1 MRVAPKVEL
10 TDEARA
16 QLERWARG
24 RSTPV
29 RLVQRASI
37 ILRAAEGAENKVI
50 AQEFGLT
57 RRSVGVWRWR
67 FVREGIEGIEKD
79 KPRGGRKPKE
89 WRRVA
94 SLIVTKTTQEK
105 PKNATHW
112 SVRTMAKEIGTSR
125 AMVARVWK
133 AHGLQPHRVKGFK
146 LSNDPQF
153 EEKLR
158 DVVGL
163 YLDPPANALVISA
176 DEKSQIQALDRSQP
190 GLPIV
195 PGRCGTMTHDYK
207 RNGTTT
213 LFAAIEMAHGKV
225 ISACMKRHRHKEWIQ
240 FLEKIDEETPA
251 ELDLHLIVDNYATH
265 KHPKV
270 KSWLHRHPRFH
281 VHFIPTSSSWLN
293 VIERFFREITEK
305 RIRRGVFRSVPEL
318 TKAIQAFIDEHN
330 RDPRPFVWT
339 ARADEIL
346 EKTRRARAAL
356 DKGPSA

>member
-125 AMVARVWK
+125 AMVARK
-133 AHGLQPHRVKGFK
+133 T
-146 LSNDPQF
+146 SM
-153 EEKLR
+153 
-158 DVVGL
+158 
-163 YLDPPANALVISA
+163 PPPFSA
-176 DEKSQIQALDRSQP
+176 DVTI
-190 GLPIV
+190 
-195 PGRCGTMTHDYK
+195 
-207 RNGTTT
+207 
-213 LFAAIEMAHGKV
+213 
-225 ISACMKRHRHKEWIQ
+225 IS
-240 FLEKIDEETPA
+240 
-251 ELDLHLIVDNYATH
+251 
-265 KHPKV
+265 
-270 KSWLHRHPRFH
+270 
-281 VHFIPTSSSWLN
+281 
-293 VIERFFREITEK
+293 
-305 RIRRGVFRSVPEL
+305 G
-318 TKAIQAFIDEHN
+318 
-330 RDPRPFVWT
+330 
-339 ARADEIL
+339 
-346 EKTRRARAAL
+346 
-356 DKGPSA
+356 